1 MSLVTFPKPGCSG
14 ITFRASNQSKYMPS
28 CPLLAILPR
37 WLLTSLVTV
46 FPIFGAIGQSDPLS
60 LESAPVE
67 KVEKTS
73 GSAKIFVEGS
83 IGNASQRY
91 LPKSLDTRRASFDLS
106 YSGQVGTGLRAVFS
120 DRIDVVHPTSPGADS
135 TINSLREAYLSWQP
149 DGGNSIVDFG
159 RINVR
164 SGPGYGYNP
173 TDFFRDGSLRVL
185 TSADPFALRQNR
197 IGSVM
202 LRGQHLWNG
211 GSLSVAYSPKLATS
225 PSADGWS
232 LDLGSTNNRDRFL
245 MTLGSRI
252 SEVVNTQ
259 LLLYKDEG
267 MSTTLGAN
275 MTALL
280 SDAATAHLEWTYGRE
295 PDLLSR
301 VLAIGPGNG
310 FSRNRFV
317 GGATYTTLGKTSI
330 TAEYQY
336 NGFAL
341 TQSGWAALAAVPGAQ
356 LGYLGGALRLQELAP
371 REAILV
377 YVTQKS
383 LWLKDLDLTAYLRFN
398 LKDNSKLAWF
408 ELRHHWS
415 NFDLSFQFQQNLGRA
430 NSEFG
435 ILPDR
440 RVMQVLGTYYF

>member
-1 MSLVTFPKPGCSG
+1 MRPYSFFTSLPHW
-14 ITFRASNQSKYMPS
+14 
-28 CPLLAILPR
+28 LLA
-37 WLLTSLVTV
+37 SLATLAPV
-46 FPIFGAIGQSDPLS
+46 FGAVAQTDPLS
-60 LESAPVE
+60 LEIAPAE

-73 GSAKIFVEGS
+73 GNAKVFLEGS
-83 IGNASQRY
+83 IGKASQRY
-91 LPKSLDTRRASFDLS
+91 RPKSLDTRRASFDLT
-106 YSGQVGTGLRAVFS
+106 YSDQFGPGLRAVFS

-135 TINSLREAYLSWQP
+135 TVNSLREAYLSWQP
-149 DGGNSIVDFG
+149 DGGNSVFDFG
-159 RINVR
+159 RINAR

-202 LRGQHLWNG
+202 LRGQRLWNG
-211 GSLSVAYSPKLATS
+211 GSLSVAYSPKLATR

-232 LDLGSTNNRDRFL
+232 LDLGSTNNRDRFVV
-245 MTLGSRI
+245 TLGTRI

-259 LLLYKDEG
+259 VLLYKEEG
-267 MSTTLGAN
+267 RSATVGAN

-301 VLAIGPGNG
+301 ATSIVPGSVV
-310 FSRNRFV
+310 SRNRFV
-317 GGATYTTLGKTSI
+317 GGTTYTTLGKTSI

-341 TQSGWAALAAVPGAQ
+341 KHSNWAALGMVPGAQ
-356 LGYLGGALRLQELAP
+356 LGYLRGALRLQELAP
-371 REAILV
+371 RDAILV
-377 YVTQKS
+377 YVTQKD
-383 LWLKDLDLTAYLRFN
+383 LWLKDLDLTAYVRFN
-398 LKDNSKLAWF
+398 MRDSSKLAWF

-415 NFDLSFQFQQNLGRA
+415 NFDLTFQLQQNIGRA

>member
-1 MSLVTFPKPGCSG
+1 
-14 ITFRASNQSKYMPS
+14 MPS
-28 CPLLAILPR
+28 YPLLPSLSR
-37 WLLTSLVTV
+37 WLVATLVTV
-46 FPIFGAIGQSDPLS
+46 FPVFGAVAQSDPLS
-60 LESAPVE
+60 LESTPVE
-67 KVEKTS
+67 KVEKAS
-73 GSAKIFVEGS
+73 GNAKVFVEGS

-91 LPKSLDTRRASFDLS
+91 LPESLNTRRATFDLS
-106 YSGQVGTGLRAVFS
+106 YSGQFGTGLRAVFS
-120 DRIDVVHPTSPGADS
+120 DRIDVIHPTNPGADS
-135 TINSLREAYLSWQP
+135 TVNSLREAYLSWQP
-149 DGGNSIVDFG
+149 DGGNSIFELG

-202 LRGQHLWNG
+202 LRGQRLWNG
-211 GSLSVAYSPKLATS
+211 GSLSVAYSPKLATR

-245 MTLGSRI
+245 VTLGTRI
-252 SEVVNTQ
+252 SEVINTQ
-259 LLLYKDEG
+259 ILLYKEDG
-267 MSTTLGAN
+267 MSATFGAN
-275 MTALL
+275 MTTLL

-301 VLAIGPGNG
+301 ATSIVPGNVV
-310 FSRNRFV
+310 SRNRFV

-341 TQSGWAALAAVPGAQ
+341 KHSNWAALGMVPGAQ
-356 LGYLGGALRLQELAP
+356 LGYLRGALRLQELAP
-371 REAILV
+371 RDAILV
-377 YVTQKS
+377 YVTQKD
-383 LWLKDLDLTAYLRFN
+383 LWLKDLDLTAYVRFN
-398 LKDNSKLAWF
+398 MRDSSKLAWF

-415 NFDLSFQFQQNLGRA
+415 NFDLTFQLQQNIGRA